1 MHWFIMTGGFMN
13 TSKELS
19 TSVLFQKL
27 GSSWYAFAEINN
39 EMVFAPLPQDVDP
52 RTTKLE
58 LYHLFEEHVKNIAKI
73 QRKKSPLAPAA

>member
-1 MHWFIMTGGFMN
+1 MN
-13 TSKELS
+13 TAKDLS

-39 EMVFAPLPQDVDP
+39 EIIFAPLPQDVDP

-73 QRKKSPLAPAA
+73 QKRKPAMDQAA